1 MREQEV
7 LIGLGQQKHGGRD
20 ERIFGA
26 KVRTKIAQPDRY
38 KHVRT
43 VQNETN
49 ETNLGSKNTLI
60 VSAVQ
65 CMP

>member
-20 ERIFGA
+20 ERIFEA
-26 KVRTKIAQPDRY
+26 KFVPKLYKSVQTRKNGTERY
-38 KHVRT
+38 KRDK
-43 VQNETN
+43 
-49 ETNLGSKNTLI
+49 LGSKNTLI